1 MKVRDIVSL
10 WIVNLI
16 PQIFSGKLSGKIKI
30 SSCFFSF
37 LSLLV

>member
-30 SSCFFSF
+30 S
-37 LSLLV
+37 